1 MSAGKS
7 SGPPAAGGTGRWPQR
22 GGVDPT
28 TRRVSDA
35 TTRAV
40 SAATSAAAAAERA
53 AQAAEAATACLQR
66 VANAAEEA
74 VERRRLSE
82 ANAVRRHEEIRS
94 LLRAHR
100 LQQARLQATIEQLV
114 DLLGPFA
121 LPGTGPED
129 PPSEA
134 SIEPEEMPL

>member
-22 GGVDPT
+22 GEDPT
-28 TRRVSDA
+28 TRAVSDP
-35 TTRAV
+35 TRRAV

-74 VERRRLSE
+74 VESRRLSE
-82 ANAVRRHEEIRS
+82 ANAVRRHEEIRI
-94 LLRAHR
+94 LLQAHR
-100 LQQARLQATIEQLV
+100 LQQARLQATIQQLV
-114 DLLGPFA
+114 DLLGPFS
-121 LPGTGPED
+121 LRRGD